1 MGFGSAVCRETQG
14 SSSEHTAGLPRRR
27 GAQESVPPPPLTGHV
42 RRGSRWA
49 RWTWLFLVCVSALG
63 ELGGGRSREER
74 RAPPPD
80 LRLEVL
86 VDLGHVLHHALPV
99 GPVCVQHLTEL
110 LRERAE
116 VTGRHEAFPRSRQV
130 QATPSRC

>member
-1 MGFGSAVCRETQG
+1 MLFVVRFRAAPVNTPLGS
-14 SSSEHTAGLPRRR
+14 R
-27 GAQESVPPPPLTGHV
+27 GEGGPKRAWSPPLTGHV
-42 RRGSRWA
+42 RRRSRWA
-49 RWTWLFLVCVSALG
+49 WWTWLFLVCVLALG
-63 ELGGGRSREER
+63 KLGGGQSRDEQQ
-74 RAPPPD
+74 ALPPD

-116 VTGRHEAFPRSRQV
+116 VTGGHKAFPCSRQV